1 MAQGFEMKKR
11 MTTPSVK
18 AESQQITL
26 DQLREKIEDEYA
38 LNSDAEERL
47 LLALHRMTGVF
58 EYRSAPW
65 SAAVVDEM
73 KAAFDATNEALSVS
87 QYSAYEVMRLQ
98 DREIA
103 HYRKQLGLPYEPLFD

>member
-1 MAQGFEMKKR
+1 MAQGYEMKKR
-11 MTTPSVK
+11 MTAPSVK

-26 DQLREKIEDEYA
+26 DQLRKKVRDEYA
-38 LNSDAEERL
+38 GKADAEERL
-47 LLALHRMTGVF
+47 LLALHRMTGIF
-58 EYRSAPW
+58 EFRPAPW

-73 KAAFDATNEALSVS
+73 KAAFDATNEVLSVS
-87 QYSAYEVMRLQ
+87 QHSAYEVMRLQ